1 VATWAKPKNGQEV
14 SKLRNTPPKALA
26 VTRCAIASLFLVLPS
41 QTLSQSNLPGSCN
54 TFENMEQQTNW
65 WLQEYGSLLTT
76 GSLFLDASQGE
87 DLRIGQLFF

>member
-1 VATWAKPKNGQEV
+1 
-14 SKLRNTPPKALA
+14 
-26 VTRCAIASLFLVLPS
+26 
-41 QTLSQSNLPGSCN
+41 
-54 TFENMEQQTNW
+54 MEQQTNW